1 MVSHR
6 VNEGNLY
13 SPLGADRP
21 LTSGKPDDDPAR
33 RRGMAM
39 RNQTSCGVAL
49 ALVVTA
55 AVALGACAG
64 PASSGSA
71 PSSTAT
77 SPTATTAA
85 TAPGSSAEV
94 TGLTVAGPRC
104 PVQSAD
110 NPCPPTP
117 VSVHILVEDR
127 NGHRVTTFQSGPD
140 GRFDI
145 RLPAGEYTF
154 STTDPAGPRL
164 TPRRITL
171 VAGVVYNVRLDLD
184 TGIR

>member
-1 MVSHR
+1 
-6 VNEGNLY
+6 
-13 SPLGADRP
+13 
-21 LTSGKPDDDPAR
+21 
-33 RRGMAM
+33 M
-39 RNQTSCGVAL
+39 RNQASYVVAL
-49 ALVVTA
+49 ALAVTA
-55 AVALGACAG
+55 SGALGACAS
-64 PASSGSA
+64 PKSSPGSA
-71 PSSTAT
+71 PSSTAA
-77 SPTATTAA
+77 PQTATTAT
-85 TAPGSSAEV
+85 TARGSIAEV

-110 NPCPPTP
+110 NRCPPTP
-117 VSVHILVEDR
+117 VSVRILVEDR

-164 TPRRITL
+164 APRRITL
-171 VAGVVYNVRLDLD
+171 VAGGIYDIRLELD